1 MRNLAKLARD
11 GGTPIRKTMLP
22 YSRQVVDEDDIRAV
36 SEALRG
42 DLITRGPFVE
52 RFEKEVATFVEM
64 PHGVAFS
71 SATAA
76 LHAVMAM
83 LKVNAETKVITSPI
97 TFAATANA
105 VRYCNGELHFRD
117 VEMPTMNLR
126 PDAETFK
133 PADIVVAVDFAGNP
147 CRYDE
152 LRELQKSQGWT
163 LVDDAS
169 HSLGGSYKKKHIG
182 SQADISI
189 FSFHPV
195 KSMTTGE
202 GGLVVVRDLAQAEF
216 LRQFRSH
223 GITRKANIPGFYEQ
237 EFLGFNYNI
246 TDLQCALGLNQLKKL
261 PRFVERRNQIA
272 QMYHERLA
280 KFPQL
285 ILPAVTE
292 GCRSA
297 WHLYPLRLR
306 FDQLKISREDF
317 LRALHCEN
325 IGANVHYIPVYF
337 HPYYKDLGYPR
348 GLCPEA
354 EKAYFQEISIPNFA
368 SMTDDDVS
376 DVCLALE
383 KLISAC

>member
-1 MRNLAKLARD
+1 MMNSVKLAVN
-11 GGTPIRKTMLP
+11 GGKPIRKTMLP
-22 YSRQVVDEDDIRAV
+22 YSRQVVGEDDIRLV

-52 RFEKEVATFVEM
+52 RFEKEVAAFVEM
-64 PHGVAFS
+64 PFGVAFS

-83 LKVNAETKVITSPI
+83 YKVTSKTKVITSPI

-105 VRYCNGELHFRD
+105 VRYCDGEVEFRD
-117 VEMPTMNLR
+117 IDMATMNLR
-126 PDAETFK
+126 PNAETFK
-133 PADIVVAVDFAGNP
+133 GAKIVVGVDFAGNP

-152 LRELQKSQGWT
+152 LREIQKSQGWA

-169 HSLGGSYKKKHIG
+169 HSLGGDYKKRKIG
-182 SQADISI
+182 SQADVSI

-202 GGLVVVRDLAQAEF
+202 GGLVVVKDLAQAEF
-216 LRQFRSH
+216 LQQFRSH
-223 GITRKANIPGFYEQ
+223 GITRNGCKLGYYEQ

-246 TDLQCALGLNQLKKL
+246 TDLQCALGISQLKKL
-261 PRFVERRNQIA
+261 PKFVERRNQIA
-272 QMYHERLA
+272 EMYQERLS
-280 KFPQL
+280 KIPHF

-297 WHLYPLRLR
+297 WHLYPLRIR
-306 FDQLKISREDF
+306 FENLKISRDEF
-317 LRALHCEN
+317 LKALHGEN

-337 HPYYKDLGYPR
+337 HPYYKNLGYSR

-354 EKAYFQEISIPNFA
+354 EKAYSQEVSIPNFA
-368 SMTDDDVS
+368 SMTDEDVN
-376 DVCLALE
+376 DVCLALD
-383 KLISAC
+383 KLIAAC